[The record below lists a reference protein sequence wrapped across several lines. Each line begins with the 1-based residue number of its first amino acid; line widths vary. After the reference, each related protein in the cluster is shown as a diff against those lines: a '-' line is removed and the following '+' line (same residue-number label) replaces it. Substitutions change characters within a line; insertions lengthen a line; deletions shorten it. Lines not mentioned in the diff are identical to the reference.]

1 MADNLRAYCTGITNP
16 NGNCKYENGK
26 FQWNYSTNC
35 TAELFTFT
43 AGTLSEI
50 SKLVFTC
57 SNLVGSGDGNQYRV
71 MLMNG
76 DTTLATKYFTTAGS
90 KTVNISDFKKKVND
104 VDTDLTAEDIASV
117 TAIKIG
123 GSNTPESGNWYSID
137 IALDDI
143 YLEGKMESV
152 ATTDNWTTFSSLVGA
167 GLIKINV
174 SMSDD
179 VDAGSTMIGT
189 SSNPYEGTFDG
200 AGHTL
205 TFNLTDASAEDVGP
219 FRYAKGATFKNLLTT
234 GSISAKNM
242 IGGIIGIAGGSC
254 TLNNCGS
261 TMTLAASNGTNDSRV
276 GGLVARCADNS
287 NPAGT
292 GITLNYCAYN
302 GNISSSNNQTCGF
315 IGWVRTVTA
324 TLNYCL
330 AAPTSDVTGGGQNV
344 ASTGNNGTVNATNT
358 YYTTK
363 FGSSSQATAATAVQL
378 ASGSLAYD
386 LNTGNTGTLF
396 FGQGNLNKSNIEAYP
411 TLTSDATKKVVK
423 LTPQSVSTP
432 LYANPGGAAPN
443 PVRYGALGFRLQGS
457 SDNPSLVVLPNDI
470 TDATTLVR
478 RYDQYT
484 LSVSSAGATTLVLP
498 FDAEL
503 PSGVTA
509 YDISYTSGADKVAA
523 TPADKITANKPVLI
537 NAAEGTYT
545 FTVSNSKE
553 IKWSEATVSNGAL
566 TGVYVQHGKSGDY
579 NPIAYVPA
587 NSYVLQNR
595 ESGLGFYRVA
605 EADKIKITSFRAYLT
620 PNGERARSFIGIDD
634 GTTGIQNSVKVE
646 NKDFGDDVIYNLSG
660 QVVTNPGKGIYIQ
673 TGQKFRVK

>member
-1 MADNLRAYCTGITNP
+1 MIGTGSVWAQNMRAYSTGMTNVMQNATYSEGVLSWTAGNS
-16 NGNCKYENGK
+16 NGMTVL
-26 FQWNYSTNC
+26 S
-35 TAELFTFT
+35 FT
-43 AGTLSEI
+43 AGTLSKF
-50 SKLVFTC
+50 SKLVVKPTEGTGQFRIY
-57 SNLVGSGDGNQYRV
+57 LAKGNTNVWGNTFYSINEKV
-71 MLMNG
+71 L
-76 DTTLATKYFTTAGS
+76 TLS
-90 KTVNISDFKKKVND
+90 
-104 VDTDLTAEDIASV
+104 DLTSTHDY
-117 TAIKIG
+117 
-123 GSNTPESGNWYSID
+123 ESGFSADDLKDVTSIRVLGNGNSGTLT
-137 IALDDI
+137 ISPDDI
-143 YLEGKMESV
+143 YLEADHGIG
-152 ATTDNWTTFSSLVGA
+152 TTSDWNDLSAVVEG
-167 GLIKINV
+167 GLTKVNV
-174 SMSDD
+174 SMTDD
-179 VDAGSTMIGT
+179 VSAGNTMVGT
-189 SSNPYEGTFDG
+189 SSNPYQGTFDG

-205 TFNLTDASAEDVGP
+205 TFTYSDANGEYIAP
-219 FRYAKGATFKNLLTT
+219 FQYAQNATFNNLLTA

-242 IGGIIGIAGGSC
+242 LGGIIANACGTC

-276 GGLVARCADNS
+276 GGLVARCADTS
-287 NPAGT
+287 TPAGT

-470 TDATTLVR
+470 TDATILVR

-509 YDISYTSGADKVAA
+509 YDISYTSGADNVTA
-523 TPADKITANKPVLI
+523 TSVDKITADKPVLI

-545 FTVSNSKE
+545 FTVSNSSE
-553 IKWSEATVSNGAL
+553 ITWSEATVSNGAL
-566 TGVYVQHGKSGDY
+566 TGVYVQSGKSGVY

-587 NSYVLQNR
+587 NSYVLQNGA
-595 ESGLGFYRVA
+595 EGLGFYKVEA
-605 EADKIKITSFRAYLT
+605 ENTIKITSFRAYLT
-620 PNGERARSFIGIDD
+620 AQAGSSPAPRLSIVYNNN
-634 GTTGIQNSVKVE
+634 TTGINSVRE
-646 NKDFGDDVIYNLSG
+646 QTNNDDAIYTLNGVRVSRP
-660 QVVTNPGKGIYIQ
+660 TKGIYIKN
-673 TGQKFRVK
+673 GKKYIVK